1 MPRVT
6 NASDTTKRWHATW
19 SLLALGLAAQAAAQ
33 TVEPA
38 QLEPLVVTPTR
49 QAAPL
54 ATLAGNASRIDDQ
67 TLALATPTHPAELL
81 WRVPG
86 AWVTRGS
93 GQEHLTAIR
102 SPVLTGAGSCGAFL
116 MAEDGLPIRPAGFC
130 NVNQLF
136 EINIAQA
143 AAVEVTRGPGGA
155 YFGSNALHGV
165 INVLPPAARDYQAP
179 AFGLETGPD
188 DYFRVNIDVG
198 ARTRAGALRVLAN
211 GSHDG
216 GFRNDTGYEEEKLNV
231 AFETGDGLE
240 LTLAAT
246 NLRQESAGFVF
257 GLDAFEDAGAVAVNP
272 NPEAYRDADAQR
284 LSARWLVEVG
294 GGQLELRPYARRS
307 RMAFLQFFLPGQP
320 LEENGQ
326 DSAGIA
332 TTWRH
337 TAGNGTWSLGLDA
350 EFVSGFLRESQARP
364 IVDGSDFLRETRPAG
379 QHYDYDVDAVS
390 LAPFAHAQWTLNDRL
405 TLDAGLRYERLSYDY
420 DNRMIA
426 GNTRDDGSACGF
438 GGCLFNRPAD
448 RDDRFH
454 NVGAKTGL
462 AWRASDNATVYG
474 SVARGF
480 RAPQA
485 TELYRLQRQQN
496 VADLDSETL
505 DSLEAGWR
513 YRDARVSA
521 SAAAYVMRKR
531 NFIFRDADGFNV
543 SDGRTRHVGLEWDAS
558 LRLGE
563 AWTLAG
569 NGAWSD
575 QTYRFDRSAGGGETI
590 VSGNEIDTAP
600 RLQGALRLGWA
611 YAPAGSVELEWLYLG
626 DYYLDAANEHRY
638 GGHRLYNLRFRY
650 RVSPQL
656 SVGVRLLNVADT
668 AYAERADFA
677 FGNYRYQPGRDRSLY
692 LDLTWR
698 P

>member
-1 MPRVT
+1 MIATLV
-6 NASDTTKRWHATW
+6 ASA
-19 SLLALGLAAQAAAQ
+19 SAAAQ
-33 TVEPA
+33 TDETA
-38 QLEPLVVTPTR
+38 QLEPLGVTPTR
-49 QAAPL
+49 QAVPL
-54 ATLAGNASRIDDQ
+54 STLAGNASRVGGDV
-67 TLALATPTHPAELL
+67 LALNTPTHPGELL

-86 AWVTRGS
+86 TWVTRGS

-165 INVLPPAARDYQAP
+165 INVLPPAARDYAGP
-179 AFGLETGPD
+179 AFGLEAGPD
-188 DYFRVNIDVG
+188 DYVRISLDVG
-198 ARTRAGALRVLAN
+198 TRLPVGTFRITAN

-216 GFRNDTGYEEEKLNV
+216 GFRNDTGYEEEKLNL
-231 AFETGDGLE
+231 AFDNGDGFE
-240 LTLAAT
+240 FALAAT

-257 GLDAFEDAGAVAVNP
+257 GLDAYEDAGAVALNP

-284 LSARWLVEVG
+284 LSARWLVDVG
-294 GGQLELRPYARRS
+294 GGLLELRPYARRS

-326 DSAGIA
+326 DSAGINA
-332 TTWRH
+332 TWR
-337 TAGNGTWSLGLDA
+337 AGGDSAWSLGLDA
-350 EFVSGFLRESQARP
+350 EIVSGYLRETQARA

-379 QHYDYDVDAVS
+379 KHYDYDVDALS
-390 LAPFAHAQWTLNDRL
+390 LAPFVHAQWTLTDRV
-405 TLDAGLRYERLSYDY
+405 TLDAGVRFERLSYDY
-420 DNRMIA
+420 DNRMLA
-426 GNTRDDGSACGF
+426 GNTRDDGSPCGF

-448 RDDRFH
+448 RDDRFE
-454 NVGAKTGL
+454 NLGAKTGL
-462 AWRASDNATVYG
+462 AWRVTDTTTLYG
-474 SVARGF
+474 AVARGF

-505 DSLEAGWR
+505 DSVEAGWR
-513 YRDARVSA
+513 YADGGVSA
-521 SAAAYVMRKR
+521 SAAAYAMRKR

-543 SDGRTRHVGLEWDAS
+543 SDGRTRHIGLEWDAAI
-558 LRLGE
+558 RLGDG
-563 AWTLAG
+563 WTLSG

-600 RLQGALRLGWA
+600 RLQGAARLGWT
-611 YAPAGSVELEWLYLG
+611 YSPSGSVELEWLYLG
-626 DYYLDAANEHRY
+626 NYYLDAANEHRY
-638 GGHRLYNLRFRY
+638 GGHRLVNLRLRH
-650 RVSPQL
+650 RVSQQFSL
-656 SVGVRLLNVADT
+656 GVRLLNVADT

-677 FGNYRYQPGRDRSLY
+677 FGNYRYQPGRGRSLY
-692 LDLTWR
+692 LDFTWR